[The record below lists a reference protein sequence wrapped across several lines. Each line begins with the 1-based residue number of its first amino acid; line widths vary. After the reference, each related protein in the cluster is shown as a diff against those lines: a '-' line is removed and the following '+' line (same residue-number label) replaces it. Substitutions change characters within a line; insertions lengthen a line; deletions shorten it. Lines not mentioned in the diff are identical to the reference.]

1 MESRQ
6 SEVEISGEHPKV
18 KFSAELAEGESARA
32 GYHIIYSHHPF
43 IKTLRNLIQ
52 GQLTSAQRAPA
63 IQGHVQTVQSKDI

>member
-18 KFSAELAEGESARA
+18 KFSVELAEGRFARA

-43 IKTLRNLIQ
+43 YKNFKE
-52 GQLTSAQRAPA
+52 PN
-63 IQGHVQTVQSKDI
+63 